1 MGKDQTI
8 LPTLINYIPPRILR
22 SSAGLLEVPSNRG
35 KKIEDA
41 DLLIMPQSY
50 AIHYQDSKFF
60 RFKKKVKN
68 ISFYP
73 GLHYVVVLRYSPV
86 CITLF
91 CYFYLC
97 DV

>member
-50 AIHYQDSKFF
+50 AIHYQQIAS
-60 RFKKKVKN
+60 
-68 ISFYP
+68 SFD
-73 GLHYVVVLRYSPV
+73 
-86 CITLF
+86 F
-91 CYFYLC
+91 
-97 DV
+97 